1 MAKRRLTQQQQ
12 RRIQGNQQQRIAKAG
27 SKHDETEQLLDSPEQ
42 TGLVI
47 ANYGKQLVIETAEAA
62 HILCRS
68 KQNLG
73 SVVCG
78 DQVIF
83 QTTEEDQR
91 GLIVAILP
99 RRSFLSRPGFAGKIK
114 AIAANIDRIFIV
126 TAAIPE
132 LNEGMLD
139 RYLVAAEQNELEAI
153 IVFNKLDLLDDEQR
167 AKIESRLCLYRD
179 LGYKV
184 IYTSSKLEHGLQQLL
199 QELQHYTSIM
209 VGQSGVGK
217 SSLIQQL
224 LPETEIR
231 IGEISEATGK
241 GAHTTTTSRLYHLD
255 SGGDLIDSP
264 GVREFGITEIS
275 SEALTAA
282 FREFRPLLGHC
293 KFRNCDHL
301 EQTLSCAIVTA
312 LSRGEVSRQRYLS
325 YLRIRESLADN

>member
-1 MAKRRLTQQQQ
+1 MAKRRLTKQQQ
-12 RRIQGNQQQRIAKAG
+12 RRIQGNQQQRIANAS
-27 SKHDETEQLLDSPEQ
+27 SKHDEAEQILDSPEQ

-47 ANYGKQLVIETAEAA
+47 ANYGKQLVIETADAE
-62 HILCRS
+62 HLLCRS

-83 QTTEEDQR
+83 QTTEEAQR

-153 IVFNKLDLLDDEQR
+153 IIFNKLDLLDEQQR
-167 AKIESRLCLYRD
+167 AEIETRLCLYRE

-184 IYTSSKLEHGLQQLL
+184 IYTSSKMDHGLDQLL
-199 QELQHYTSIM
+199 HELQQNTSIM

-275 SEALTAA
+275 TEQLTAA

-293 KFRNCDHL
+293 QFRNCDHL
-301 EQTLSCAIVTA
+301 KQSGGCTIVAAIA
-312 LSRGEVSRQRYLS
+312 SGEVSEQRYLS
-325 YLRIRESLADN
+325 YLRIRESLLN

>member
-1 MAKRRLTQQQQ
+1 MAKRHLTKQQK
-12 RRIQGNQQQRIAKAG
+12 RRIQDNQQQRIAQAKKDDA
-27 SKHDETEQLLDSPEQ
+27 EQLPDSPEQ
-42 TGLVI
+42 AGMVI
-47 ANYGKQLVIETAEAA
+47 ANYGKQLVIETADAE

-78 DQVIF
+78 DRVIF
-83 QTTEEDQR
+83 HSTEEEQR
-91 GLIVAILP
+91 GIIVAILP

-139 RYLVAAEQNELEAI
+139 RYLVAAEQNRLEAI
-153 IVFNKLDLLDDEQR
+153 IVFNKLDLLDAQLLADTEN
-167 AKIESRLCLYRD
+167 RLNLYQQ

-184 IYTSSKLEHGLQQLL
+184 IYTSSKQDHGLDQLL
-199 QELQHYTSIM
+199 SELHDYISIM

-224 LPETEIR
+224 IPKTEIR

-241 GAHTTTTSRLYHLD
+241 GAHTTTTSRLYHLL

-264 GVREFGITEIS
+264 GVREFGITDITMD
-275 SEALTAA
+275 ALTDA
-282 FREFRPLLGHC
+282 FREFRPLLGQC
-293 KFRNCDHL
+293 QFRNCEHL
-301 EQTLSCAIVTA
+301 PQSAGCAIVAAIST
-312 LSRGEVSRQRYLS
+312 GEVTEQRYQS
-325 YLRIRESLADN
+325 YLRIRESLLL

>member
-1 MAKRRLTQQQQ
+1 MTKRHLTKQQKRR
-12 RRIQGNQQQRIAKAG
+12 IHDNQQQRIARAKN
-27 SKHDETEQLLDSPEQ
+27 DDTEDLPDSPEQ

-47 ANYGKQLVIETAEAA
+47 ANYGKQLVIESTDTE

-78 DQVIF
+78 DRVIF
-83 QTTEEDQR
+83 HATDEQHR

-139 RYLVAAEQNELEAI
+139 RYLVAAEQNQLEAI
-153 IVFNKLDLLDDEQR
+153 IVFNKLDLLDEHQR
-167 AKIESRLCLYRD
+167 NDVEVRLGLYQT

-184 IYTSSKLEHGLQQLL
+184 IYTSSKLEHGLDQLL
-199 QELQHYTSIM
+199 QELQNYISIM

-224 LPETEIR
+224 IPKTEIR

-275 SEALTAA
+275 LDALTDA
-282 FREFRPLLGHC
+282 FREFRPLLGQC
-293 KFRNCDHL
+293 QFRNCEHL
-301 EQTLSCAIVTA
+301 QHSAGCAIIAAIAT
-312 LSRGEVSRQRYLS
+312 GDVSEQRYLS
-325 YLRIRESLADN
+325 YLRIRESLLV